1 MLYRAGDLL
10 SDYDTYIHYGRLV
23 VILQFF
29 LIPAYFYLLSFIFVG
44 GVIWFLNTPDLIPAS
59 NFIVYGIGPLI
70 MAIPFFIWTFGKRY
84 QIGDAYELF
93 GKEIWRLP
101 STIKAFYGFNFVLGV
116 IFLFPLIAPFISIF
130 GGYFIAVY
138 LFGWKDEDQRISN
151 HKKTRLLTV
160 LYLPIPVLVVMGFYF
175 GYDPLGSNS
184 GIFAFFLQLV
194 ELWNARIDVLYT
206 SALILADC
214 ATIGGVIYL
223 IYEGAQQ
230 VDHTVQIPEIL
241 ITIISLT
248 CFIILES
255 MFLIFGTSFEV
266 FLYWIHIAV
275 VVLGILMLIIR
286 YGKGLLTEKD
296 TSIIGWLTLVLF
308 QLVNFASGAL
318 ETFSRSS
325 AIFFAF
331 SIFLFLYWISYRR
344 AGQRY

>member
-1 MLYRAGDLL
+1 VHYRAGDLL
-10 SDYDTYIHYGRLV
+10 SKYDTYIHYGRLV
-23 VILQFF
+23 VILQFL
-29 LIPAYFYLLSFIFVG
+29 LIPIYFYLLSFIFVG
-44 GVIWFLNTPDLIPAS
+44 GVIWFLNTPELIPIS
-59 NFIVYGIGPLI
+59 NFIVYGVGPLI
-70 MAIPFFIWTFGKRY
+70 MAVPLFIWTFGKRY

-93 GKEIWRLP
+93 GREIWRLP
-101 STIKAFYGFNFVLGV
+101 TTIKAFYGFNFVLGV

-138 LFGWKDEDQRISN
+138 LFGWKDEDQRISKN
-151 HKKTRLLTV
+151 RKTRLLTI

-184 GIFAFFLQLV
+184 GIFSFFLQLV
-194 ELWNARIDVLYT
+194 DLWNARIDVLYT

-248 CFIILES
+248 CFIILEV
-255 MFLIFGTSFEV
+255 MFLSFGTSFEV

-275 VVLGILMLIIR
+275 VILGVLMLIIR
-286 YGKGLLTEKD
+286 YWKGLLTSKD

-308 QLVNFASGAL
+308 QLVNFATGAL
-318 ETFSRSS
+318 ETFSRST
-325 AIFFAF
+325 AIFLAFA
-331 SIFLFLYWISYRR
+331 IFLFLYWISYKR

>member
-1 MLYRAGDLL
+1 
-10 SDYDTYIHYGRLV
+10 
-23 VILQFF
+23 
-29 LIPAYFYLLSFIFVG
+29 
-44 GVIWFLNTPDLIPAS
+44 
-59 NFIVYGIGPLI
+59 
-70 MAIPFFIWTFGKRY
+70 MAIPLFFWTFGKRY

-101 STIKAFYGFNFVLGV
+101 TTIKAFYGFNFVLGV

-151 HKKTRLLTV
+151 HRKTRLLTV
-160 LYLPIPVLVVMGFYF
+160 LFLPIPLLLVMGFYF

-184 GIFAFFLQLV
+184 GIFSFFLHLV
-194 ELWNARIDVLYT
+194 DLWNTRIDVLYT
-206 SALILADC
+206 SALILADS

-230 VDHTVQIPEIL
+230 VDHTVQIPEVL
-241 ITIISLT
+241 ITFVSLT
-248 CFIILES
+248 CFIILELL
-255 MFLIFGTSFEV
+255 FLSFGDSFEL

-275 VVLGILMLIIR
+275 VILGILMLIIR
-286 YGKGLLTEKD
+286 YWKGLLTSKD

-318 ETFSRSS
+318 EAFSRSS

-331 SIFLFLYWISYRR
+331 SIFLFIYWISYKR
-344 AGQRY
+344 AGLRY